1 MVDDP
6 TIGDETIL
14 YRRALWGQIGGRD
27 KVSPGTIPPISKNFF
42 LDRPAAVAKD
52 YGLAGA
58 CMSVGLASVIH
69 ELGLDARAT
78 LRPELLGGQDPSEF
92 GVLAVKVGDL
102 RQLQRG
108 DKEPRPQGVM
118 AAPMP
123 REPWHGVVFD
133 LTDEERATSTR
144 RAMVKVAYWEIPLL
158 G

>member
-1 MVDDP
+1 MGDELKSLVDDP

-78 LRPELLGGQDPSEF
+78 LGPELLGGATRSLVLRVSWLHQCQESRGTAWFSISPTRNVPRQPGELWSRSPTGKSLCWADGRV
-92 GVLAVKVGDL
+92 GV
-102 RQLQRG
+102 
-108 DKEPRPQGVM
+108 
-118 AAPMP
+118 
-123 REPWHGVVFD
+123 
-133 LTDEERATSTR
+133 
-144 RAMVKVAYWEIPLL
+144 
-158 G
+158 